1 MRLPFIFQD
10 ISKLKKKGIFFKYE
24 NGRIEVHFE
33 KSKRLKPFFLD
44 EKKYLKLKKQISK
57 KQPLISAITS
67 RRFRPKLA
75 LDLTAGFGFDALCMA
90 IYGISVICIEK
101 NPIIFAL
108 LREYIG
114 RIGIL
119 DMEVA
124 TRIRPI
130 LENSLGVL
138 KKVGQDIPYPD
149 VIYLDPFFPDH
160 SKRRAREKK
169 YMHVIRM
176 LAQGEGDDL
185 YELLENGFW
194 ATKSRVV
201 LKRPLHAKAI
211 FIGKIGPEY
220 QVKGR
225 GHRFDVYI
233 KK

>member
-1 MRLPFIFQD
+1 MR
-10 ISKLKKKGIFFKYE
+10 
-24 NGRIEVHFE
+24 
-33 KSKRLKPFFLD
+33 
-44 EKKYLKLKKQISK
+44 KKYLKLKKQISK

-138 KKVGQDIPYPD
+138 KKGGAGYS
-149 VIYLDPFFPDH
+149 L
-160 SKRRAREKK
+160 
-169 YMHVIRM
+169 
-176 LAQGEGDDL
+176 
-185 YELLENGFW
+185 
-194 ATKSRVV
+194 SRCH
-201 LKRPLHAKAI
+201 LFRPL
-211 FIGKIGPEY
+211 FPGP
-220 QVKGR
+220 Q
-225 GHRFDVYI
+225 
-233 KK
+233 